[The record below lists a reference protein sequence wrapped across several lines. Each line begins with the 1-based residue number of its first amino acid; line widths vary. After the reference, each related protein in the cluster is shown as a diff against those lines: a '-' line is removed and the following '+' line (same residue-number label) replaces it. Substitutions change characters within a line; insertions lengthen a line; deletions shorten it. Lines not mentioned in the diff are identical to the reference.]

1 MGRFEGAT
9 AVVTGAAQG
18 IGLSIAQRLGAEGAQ
33 VVLADIHDELGE
45 QAATGLV
52 ATGAEATYIH
62 ADVGSTEQVA
72 RLIETAARS
81 GRLKVLVNNAAIA
94 LGGTVVETDEGTWN
108 QVLNTNLTSVWRT
121 MKFAIPHLIDR
132 GGGAIVNVASLQGL
146 LGFPG
151 WAAYAAAK
159 GGVDALTR
167 QAAVEYA
174 PLNVR
179 VNSVAPGT
187 IMTPLNERI
196 FREAPDPEA
205 LVASWNALHA
215 MGRFGQADEVARTV
229 AFLASD
235 DASFIT
241 GETLRIDG
249 GAAVNAR

>member
-18 IGLSIAQRLGAEGAQ
+18 IGLAVARQLAAEGAE
-33 VVLADIHDELGE
+33 VVLADIDDDQGE
-45 QAATGLV
+45 QETRRLV
-52 ATGAEATYIH
+52 STGARASFVH
-62 ADVGSTEQVA
+62 ADVRSTEEIE
-72 RLIETAARS
+72 RLIGMAARN

-94 LGGTVVETDEGTWN
+94 LGGTVVETDEFAWN
-108 QVLNTNLTSVWRT
+108 QVLDTNLTSVWRT
-121 MKFAIPHLIDR
+121 MKFAIPHLVER

-174 PLNVR
+174 PNNVR
-179 VNSVAPGT
+179 INSVAPGT

-215 MGRFGQADEVARTV
+215 MGRFGQAEEVARTV
-229 AFLASD
+229 AFLASEE
-235 DASFIT
+235 ASFIT

>member
-1 MGRFEGAT
+1 MPTFDGAT

-18 IGLSIAQRLGAEGAQ
+18 IGLSIAQHLGAGGAH
-33 VVLADIHDELGE
+33 VVLADIHDDVGARAAE
-45 QAATGLV
+45 QLADA
-52 ATGAEATYIH
+52 GAIATYVH
-62 ADVGSTEQVA
+62 ADVGNTEDVE
-72 RLIETAARS
+72 RLIDAAARS
-81 GRLKVLVNNAAIA
+81 GRLKILVNNAAVA
-94 LGGTVVETDEGTWN
+94 LGGSVVETDERTWG

-121 MKFAIPHLIDR
+121 MKFAIPHLIDQ
-132 GGGAIVNVASLQGL
+132 GGGSVVNVASLQGL

-196 FREAPDPEA
+196 FREAEDPEA
-205 LVASWNALHA
+205 LIASWNDLHA
-215 MGRFGQADEVARTV
+215 MGRFGQPDEVARTV

-241 GETLRIDG
+241 GETIRIDG

>member
-1 MGRFEGAT
+1 MGRFDRAT

-18 IGLSIAQRLGAEGAQ
+18 IGLAIAQRLGAEGAH
-33 VVLADIHDELGE
+33 VVLADINDDLGVQATAEL
-45 QAATGLV
+45 V
-52 ATGAEATYIH
+52 SMGAEATYVH
-62 ADVGSTEQVA
+62 TDVGSTEEVEGLIGAAA
-72 RLIETAARS
+72 RL
-81 GRLKVLVNNAAIA
+81 GNLKILVNNAAVA
-94 LGGTVVETDEGTWN
+94 LGGTVVDTTEATWN
-108 QVLNTNLTSVWRT
+108 QVLNTNLTSVWRS
-121 MKFAIPHLIDR
+121 MKFAIPHLVEQ

-241 GETLRIDG
+241 GETVRVDG